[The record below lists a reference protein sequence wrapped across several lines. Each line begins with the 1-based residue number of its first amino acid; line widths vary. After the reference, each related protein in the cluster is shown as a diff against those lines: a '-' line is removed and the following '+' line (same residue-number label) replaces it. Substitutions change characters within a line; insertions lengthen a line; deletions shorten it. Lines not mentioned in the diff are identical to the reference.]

1 MNDIQDKVMQ
11 ANGIS
16 QNKIPDRQLKG
27 IQDLIKRE
35 KRWLV
40 ITKLLTGFFWIASL
54 IILGCYMSA
63 VKGFLYHPRGEI
75 TDSSMQE
82 MEKTVDVIMAF
93 ETILPLTIIIAA
105 VCSGFLYKRAKSV
118 NLLQVHERLH
128 NLEEMVKVLLS
139 K

>member
-16 QNKIPDRQLKG
+16 QNKVPDRQLKG

-35 KRWLV
+35 KRRFV
-40 ITKLLTGFFWIASL
+40 VTKLLTEFFWIVSL
-54 IILGCYMSA
+54 LILGFYMFLVRSILHSQRGGIADSA
-63 VKGFLYHPRGEI
+63 
-75 TDSSMQE
+75 
-82 MEKTVDVIMAF
+82 MEKSVNIAIMAL
-93 ETILPLTIIIAA
+93 ETALPLTIMIAA
-105 VCSGFLYKRAKSV
+105 VCSVFLYIRAKSV
-118 NLLQVHERLH
+118 NLLQVHERLG